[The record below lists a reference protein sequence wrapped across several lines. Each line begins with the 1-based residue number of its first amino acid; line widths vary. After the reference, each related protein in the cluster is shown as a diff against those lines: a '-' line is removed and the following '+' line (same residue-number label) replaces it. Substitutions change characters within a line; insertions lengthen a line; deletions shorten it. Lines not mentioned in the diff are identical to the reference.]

1 MPHTGRLYPEAPAGL
16 DFAGRAPYTGWVTA
30 RPLLALIA
38 LLVAAPDLRAAVEVR
53 VSPDNLVDVRAT
65 NAPLS
70 EILDGMAR
78 QLKIK
83 IVYEGPPP
91 RQLLTVDLKG
101 RTPAEAFLAI
111 VEGQG
116 LAYAVAMD
124 KSGTKV
130 ETLLMA
136 GGNNAPTANAGPP
149 RSPGRPERPI
159 RESVVAEE
167 PQEESTAEAEED
179 EVPAD
184 TAGRPVVPHGRPAEA
199 QPPTQGVYIPAPGAD
214 FPSSTFA
221 PRPPAPEPDKPAPK
235 AEATP
240 PPFNP

>member
-1 MPHTGRLYPEAPAGL
+1 M
-16 DFAGRAPYTGWVTA
+16 RA
-30 RPLLALIA
+30 LLALIV
-38 LLVAAPDLRAAVEVR
+38 LLVAAPGVRAAVDVR
-53 VSPDNLVDVRAT
+53 VSADNMVDVQAT

-70 EILDGMAR
+70 EILDGLAR

-116 LAYAVAMD
+116 LAYAFAMD

-130 ETLLMA
+130 ESLLMA
-136 GGNNAPTANAGPP
+136 GGNNAPTTNAGPP
-149 RSPGRPERPI
+149 RPAPRPERPL

-167 PQEESTAEAEED
+167 PVEEVAEEG
-179 EVPAD
+179 EEELPPD
-184 TAGRPVVPHGRPAEA
+184 TGRPVVPHRQPPPAEA
-199 QPPTQGVYIPAPGAD
+199 QPPAQGVYLPVPESAD
-214 FPSSTFA
+214 FPASTFA
-221 PRPPAPEPDKPAPK
+221 PRPPAPTPEPNKPAPAPK

>member
-1 MPHTGRLYPEAPAGL
+1 
-16 DFAGRAPYTGWVTA
+16 VTL

-38 LLVAAPDLRAAVEVR
+38 LLLAAPDLRAAVDVR
-53 VSPDNLVDVRAT
+53 VSPDNLVDVQAT

-101 RTPAEAFLAI
+101 RTPAEAFLSI

-116 LAYAVAMD
+116 LAYAFTMD

-130 ETLLMA
+130 ESLLMA
-136 GGNNAPTANAGPP
+136 GGNNAPTTNAGPP
-149 RSPGRPERPI
+149 RSPPRMERPV

-167 PQEESTAEAEED
+167 PQEEPAADVEDD
-179 EVPAD
+179 EVPPD
-184 TAGRPVVPHGRPAEA
+184 TARPVVPHGKPAGA
-199 QPPTQGVYIPAPGAD
+199 DAAPPTQGVFIPAPGND
-214 FPSSTFA
+214 FPSSVFA
-221 PRPPAPEPDKPAPK
+221 PRPPAPDTNKPAPK

>member
-1 MPHTGRLYPEAPAGL
+1 MRT
-16 DFAGRAPYTGWVTA
+16 
-30 RPLLALIA
+30 LLALMA
-38 LLVAAPDLRAAVEVR
+38 LLVAAPPLRAAVDVR
-53 VSPDNLVDVRAT
+53 VSPDNRVDVQAT

-70 EILDGMAR
+70 EILDGLAR
-78 QLKIK
+78 QLKVK

-130 ETLLMA
+130 ESVLMA
-136 GGNNAPTANAGPP
+136 GGNNAPAANAGPP
-149 RSPGRPERPI
+149 RASPRAERPI
-159 RESVVAEE
+159 RESVVPDE
-167 PQEESTAEAEED
+167 PQEEPAADVED
-179 EVPAD
+179 EEAPPD
-184 TAGRPVVPHGRPAEA
+184 GRAVVPHGKPADPG
-199 QPPTQGVYIPAPGAD
+199 PPTQGVYIPTPGAD

-221 PRPPAPEPDKPAPK
+221 PHPPPPETNKPAPK
-235 AEATP
+235 PESTP